1 MRKICVLDATLVS
14 QKQNKTPLSFREKIE
29 TARQLDKLGVDVIE
43 LPAIEDVNTDVL
55 LIKTVASFVTRGTIS
70 VPVALDASDLG
81 TVADALAKAK
91 KSRLRLCVPASYV
104 KMEYSCHKKPG
115 KILEIVP
122 ETVKLCR
129 EKCDEVE
136 LFVEDA
142 TRADREF
149 LASLISAAVEAGAT
163 VVTVSDDEGA
173 TMSDDFGAFIAEL
186 KKDIPELA
194 KARMGAYCSNAF
206 GLSLSSLLAAIKAGA
221 DEITLC
227 ASGNACAAVEEFA
240 AIVSAKGEKLG
251 WKTGLLYTELKRIC
265 AQIAWTTDTKRSETS
280 PFDSGVEKA
289 TLPDTELNGNDD
301 ISTVSAAVR
310 KLGYD
315 LSEEDDERVFEAFRR
330 VAAKKPGR

>member
-1 MRKICVLDATLVS
+1 MRKICVSDATLVS

-149 LASLISAAVEAGAT
+149 LASLISDAVEAGAT

-173 TMSDDFGAFIAEL
+173 TMSDDFGAFVAEL

-289 TLPDTELNGNDD
+289 TLPDT
-301 ISTVSAAVR
+301 
-310 KLGYD
+310 
-315 LSEEDDERVFEAFRR
+315 
-330 VAAKKPGR
+330 